1 VTPSSSNPF
10 KILNCWYIFVRF
22 VGHVTKLV
30 PIRLGEPKEGQQH
43 HNGAVDLP
51 SNQLTTYLL
60 NATCIS
66 RIPRAVLRVPGGP
79 TLISLRI

>member
-1 VTPSSSNPF
+1 MHNNLQGQTNKLKLREQPTKNPITERI
-10 KILNCWYIFVRF
+10 KRIIDICEISYLACWYIFVRF

-51 SNQLTTYLL
+51 SNQSTTY
-60 NATCIS
+60 
-66 RIPRAVLRVPGGP
+66 
-79 TLISLRI
+79 